1 VERESKYSVLFA
13 IFTDRTRPVFVDDRI
28 RCESSRFHWLMEH
41 SGQWRLSKAARSA
54 SSSPVR
60 RKGQKYGA
68 NGKI

>member
-1 VERESKYSVLFA
+1 MER
-13 IFTDRTRPVFVDDRI
+13 
-28 RCESSRFHWLMEH
+28 

-54 SSSPVR
+54 SSSPVQ